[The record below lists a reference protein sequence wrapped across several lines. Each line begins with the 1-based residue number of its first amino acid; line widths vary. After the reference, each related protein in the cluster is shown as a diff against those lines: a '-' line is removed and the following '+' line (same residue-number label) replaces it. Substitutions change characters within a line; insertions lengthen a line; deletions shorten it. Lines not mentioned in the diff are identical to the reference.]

1 MSLSEF
7 NIRAVNL
14 GAALAGALVGMGV
27 LFPFAAGSWGLW
39 IGLACVAAGV
49 ILGVRT
55 ARGAE
60 APAELAQP
68 DAIPP
73 PADLRG
79 LCEALDGALEHE
91 LGAIEEEIARTQALL
106 HESVA
111 TLSEGLQAI
120 AGQSVYQQGVVRDV
134 LVHSEKVTTGGG
146 MDMQE
151 FAEQVGRMLNSF
163 VELLIQVSV
172 QSMTTVHNIDDMVTQ
187 TEAIFEAVDEV
198 EGLAKKTNLLA
209 LNASIE
215 AARAGEA
222 GKGFGVVADEVRNL
236 AQVSEKIN
244 GRIRDRMVGARDSI
258 ERVRE
263 TVSSMAS
270 RDMNE
275 CILTKQRVE
284 NMLGNVEQLNS
295 EFSASANKVGD
306 VASKIGHAVDDSI
319 RSLQFEDIAR
329 QALDDAR
336 KRAAYLREVG
346 MLLSRQ
352 AGDDP
357 DRLREAVQALR
368 AEHEQT
374 HRHGIVSQTS
384 MQAGS
389 VDLF

>member
-1 MSLSEF
+1 MGLRKL
-7 NIRAVNL
+7 NIRAGNL
-14 GAALAGALVGMGV
+14 RASLAGLLLGLGIM
-27 LFPFAAGSWGLW
+27 FPFALSGWGIWL
-39 IGLACVAAGV
+39 GALG
-49 ILGVRT
+49 ILGAFGLGLYSRNE
-55 ARGAE
+55 RKEAE
-60 APAELAQP
+60 SIVKAVQEQNPSE
-68 DAIPP
+68 
-73 PADLRG
+73 LRG
-79 LCEALDGALEHE
+79 LCEELDGALNEE
-91 LGAIEEEIARTQALL
+91 LAAIDEEIARTQALL

-134 LVHSEKVTTGGG
+134 LIHSEKVTTGGG

-151 FAEQVGRMLNSF
+151 FADEVGRMLNSF

-222 GKGFGVVADEVRNL
+222 GKGFGVVADEVRKL
-236 AQVSEKIN
+236 AQVSETIN
-244 GRIRDRMVGARDSI
+244 GRIRDRMVGAREAI
-258 ERVRE
+258 ERVRD
-263 TVSSMAS
+263 TVSGMAS

-284 NMLGNVEQLNS
+284 NMLGNVEQLND
-295 EFSASANKVGD
+295 EFSTSANKVGD
-306 VASKIGHAVDDSI
+306 VATRIGQAVDDSI

-336 KRAAYLREVG
+336 RRASHLRDMG
-346 MLLSRQ
+346 TLLSSQ
-352 AGDDP
+352 AGAEP
-357 DRLREAVQALR
+357 AQLREAVQALR
-368 AEHEQT
+368 ADHQQM
-374 HRHGIVSQTS
+374 HRRGIVSQTS